1 MTPVAPVTRPGRAA
15 PAGVGRRA
23 RSAAD
28 EGSISLFLILVL
40 FGAGL
45 LFAALLSDQARVL
58 YANGQAFD
66 LAGSAARVG
75 AQQLDAAALA
85 DGTIQVDAQAATSAV
100 EAYLAAHDI
109 HDTEV
114 TVTGATVTV
123 TVTQHV
129 GFRLPLVPG
138 ASGADV
144 TQTRSAT
151 ATAGP

>member
-1 MTPVAPVTRPGRAA
+1 MTPVIRPGRAGS
-15 PAGVGRRA
+15 AGDGRRTH
-23 RSAAD
+23 SAAD

-45 LFAALLSDQARVL
+45 LFAALLTDQARVL
-58 YANGQAFD
+58 HANGQAFD

-75 AQQLDAAALA
+75 AQQLDAGALA
-85 DGTIQVDAQAATSAV
+85 EGTIQVDPRAAEPAV

-109 HDTEV
+109 RDAQV

-129 GFRLPLVPG
+129 GFRLPLLSG